1 MRTNELAHEI
11 SRETIEYRRDI
22 HQHPEASMHEFR
34 TTDRI
39 CEELDKLGVN
49 YKGWSRRGSWPRSK
63 VQKQTAT
70 N

>member
-34 TTDRI
+34 TTDKI
-39 CEELDKLGVN
+39 CEELDRTRRKL
-49 YKGWSRRGSWPRSK
+49 
-63 VQKQTAT
+63 
-70 N
+70 

>member
-49 YKGWSRRGSWPRSK
+49 YKRMEPTGGRGRGQGYKSR
-63 VQKQTAT
+63 Q
-70 N
+70 